1 MARTLETSVEISGV
15 LSPSLQA
22 AIRNAV
28 NQLEEMSEETLE
40 AAGAAERLAAEITT
54 QESVLRS
61 LERGYADFVVSGE
74 EGTDEARA
82 LADQIQ
88 ELSSE
93 LDENRGTLEAAQQA
107 AEQLASGMD
116 ETASEADQLRN
127 TISEQESTLEK
138 LKERYV
144 SLALSEDDTTDESR
158 ELAEQIQE
166 LSSDLNENR
175 QRLQDAE
182 NAADQLDNSLDQ
194 VDDSARL
201 ADEGFTVFKATLAS
215 LAADAIRA
223 AIDGI
228 KDLVS
233 NVMELGQNFT
243 STMSEVQAIS
253 GATGDE
259 LETLEACAREFGATT
274 TFSASEA
281 AEALK
286 YMALA
291 GWDVEQSTSALG
303 GVLNLAA
310 ASGMELGA
318 ASDMV
323 TDYLSAFGME
333 ADQAAYFADLLASAQ
348 ASSNTTAEALGE
360 AYKNCA
366 ANLNAAGQDVE
377 TVTSLLEGRLIG
389 QTKATKAA
397 RRAPLWL
404 QSCET

>member
-1 MARTLETSVEISGV
+1 
-15 LSPSLQA
+15 
-22 AIRNAV
+22 
-28 NQLEEMSEETLE
+28 
-40 AAGAAERLAAEITT
+40 
-54 QESVLRS
+54 
-61 LERGYADFVVSGE
+61 
-74 EGTDEARA
+74 
-82 LADQIQ
+82 
-88 ELSSE
+88 
-93 LDENRGTLEAAQQA
+93 
-107 AEQLASGMD
+107 
-116 ETASEADQLRN
+116 
-127 TISEQESTLEK
+127 
-138 LKERYV
+138 
-144 SLALSEDDTTDESR
+144 
-158 ELAEQIQE
+158 
-166 LSSDLNENR
+166 
-175 QRLQDAE
+175 
-182 NAADQLDNSLDQ
+182 
-194 VDDSARL
+194 
-201 ADEGFTVFKATLAS
+201 
-215 LAADAIRA
+215 
-223 AIDGI
+223 
-228 KDLVS
+228 
-233 NVMELGQNFT
+233 MELGQNFT

-377 TVTSLLEGRLIG
+377 TVTSLLEGMANQGYKGSEAGTALAAIMRDITNAMDKGQIKIG
-389 QTKATKAA
+389 DTSVAVMDAEGNFRDLTDISPKWKPPQMAWGTLSGPWPCP
-397 RRAPLWL
+397 PLL
-404 QSCET
+404 RPTLPRG